1 MEISN
6 ETRLELM
13 MKSEHNERPKEERK
27 YLCSKPCPKGL
38 KAKNMKVRLATQSRE
53 RDRTGAMS
61 RLDGIPENLCSQH
74 G

>member
-1 MEISN
+1 MEMSN

-27 YLCSKPCPKGL
+27 YLCSEPCLRGA
-38 KAKNMKVRLATQSRE
+38 KARNMKVRLATRSSE

-61 RLDGIPENLCSQH
+61 RLDGIPENLCSQP